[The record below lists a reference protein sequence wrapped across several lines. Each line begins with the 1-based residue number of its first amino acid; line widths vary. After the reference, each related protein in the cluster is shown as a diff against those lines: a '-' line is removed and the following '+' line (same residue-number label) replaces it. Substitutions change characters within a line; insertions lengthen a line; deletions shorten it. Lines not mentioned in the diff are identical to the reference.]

1 MSIAAYSRGNHAK
14 KNAIQTSVASWQ
26 QTTRFRARNS
36 CRKKTRSSDR
46 ETAANKPDNAAAAA
60 RTKSSSCT
68 ANAETISRQADA
80 DFFIAV
86 SF

>member
-14 KNAIQTSVASWQ
+14 KTAIQISVASWQ
-26 QTTRFRARNS
+26 QTIRFRARNS
-36 CRKKTRSSDR
+36 CREKVRSSDR
-46 ETAANKPDNAAAAA
+46 EMAANKPNNAAAAA